1 MGDSRN
7 SNLHKAKD
15 NKYDEFYTTYE
26 TIQSEL
32 SNYEKHFEGKTVLCN
47 ADDPFESNFCK
58 FFLRNFNYLKL
69 KRLICT
75 SYSGSSVAGSQIS
88 IFDLLGESLPQG
100 QGYVMDVTS
109 VPMANGRGVS
119 DDDIDRL
126 LRSKKAGVKRLKGNG
141 DYKSEECL
149 EYLKQADIIVTNPP
163 FSQFREY
170 LSCITKYDK
179 KYLII
184 GNVNAITYKE
194 VFPLIK
200 DNKLWLGASIHS
212 GDRKFY
218 VPEDYPLEASSC
230 GIDETGRRYIRVKGV
245 RWFTNLD
252 YKQRHE
258 PMILYK
264 HYSPDAYPH
273 YDNYDAIEVGKTSDI
288 PADYDEQMG
297 VPITF
302 LDKYNPDQFEILGS
316 FNNSNIEKKEEE
328 GYVLSKNTPTIINGV
343 EKLWN
348 GPVVQKMPLYK
359 RIIIRKKQ

>member
-1 MGDSRN
+1 
-7 SNLHKAKD
+7 
-15 NKYDEFYTTYE
+15 
-26 TIQSEL
+26 
-32 SNYEKHFEGKTVLCN
+32 
-47 ADDPFESNFCK
+47 
-58 FFLRNFNYLKL
+58 
-69 KRLICT
+69 
-75 SYSGSSVAGSQIS
+75 
-88 IFDLLGESLPQG
+88 
-100 QGYVMDVTS
+100 MDVTS